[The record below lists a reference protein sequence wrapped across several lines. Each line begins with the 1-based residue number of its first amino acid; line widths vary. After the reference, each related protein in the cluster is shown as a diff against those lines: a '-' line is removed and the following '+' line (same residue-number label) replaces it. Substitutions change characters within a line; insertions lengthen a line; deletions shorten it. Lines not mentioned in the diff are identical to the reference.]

1 MKDVRAK
8 RAFLIA
14 LVAIMALITLLYAR
28 RSVDGQMAIE
38 RQYPRKNAALSLN
51 MEHGGVIRIEGEG
64 KLYNND
70 LKAMLRQADVKNSEV
85 RDVIVGDGITEIGY
99 MTFNHVRNLKTLKLG
114 SGVRRVA
121 PGAVKGCE
129 SLEWLYF
136 PPSLVDVAADF
147 LFESD
152 QCRIVTGGEASDLPA
167 LGNVKGSERKLT
179 GIDSIDKLQAAVGD
193 EVILPDA
200 LALWWR

>member
-1 MKDVRAK
+1 ME
-8 RAFLIA
+8 
-14 LVAIMALITLLYAR
+14 
-28 RSVDGQMAIE
+28 IE
-38 RQYPRKNAALSLN
+38 REYPRQNMTLSLR
-51 MEHGGVIRIEGEG
+51 MEHGGVIRIEGGG
-64 KLYNND
+64 KLYADD
-70 LKAMLRQADVKNSEV
+70 LKAMLKQAGVKNSEV
-85 RDVIVGDGITEIGY
+85 RDVIVGDDITEIGY
-99 MTFNHVRNLKTLKLG
+99 LTFNHVRNLNTLKLG
-114 SGVRRVA
+114 SGVLRVA

-136 PPSLVDVAADF
+136 PPSLKDVAADF
-147 LFESD
+147 LFGSD

-167 LGNVKGSERKLT
+167 LGNVKESERKLT